1 MISYKQY
8 LKLLKNKI
16 KIDNEKIKS
25 DEACNRISAK
35 KIISPTNYPSSNNAI
50 LMDLLLIPEKQIS

>member
-1 MISYKQY
+1 MISYKQAY

-25 DEACNRISAK
+25 DEACNRISATDILLQL
-35 KIISPTNYPSSNNAI
+35 IIKLKYVAF
-50 LMDLLLIPEKQIS
+50 DGLL